1 MISISQEC
9 KTKFTDYKDQI
20 REVFSTTYILNCHKK
35 GDYKVYEEIFDLPKI
50 AKIFADDELIFTIE
64 HFLDNNL
71 NLTHAGRS
79 AFMHRNT
86 MIYRVNKVSKIT
98 GLDLKTFKDAQI
110 FSNMLLIFNIIKE
123 KREAEA
129 REFEGFRI

>member
-86 MIYRVNKVSKIT
+86 MIYRIGKIQQIT
-98 GLDLKTFKDAQI
+98 GLNIRKFNDAVL
-110 FSNMLLIFNIIKE
+110 FSNMLELYGKF
-123 KREAEA
+123 A
-129 REFEGFRI
+129 